1 MAPMILEPRR
11 DVTGDMIGLPL
22 VVHIATLSSHSA
34 EMTQTWHSHPGI
46 ELLFVLEGATAWEF
60 QDGQQVEVAGGH
72 FLAVPTGVIHRGTHE
87 MRQPSSI
94 CGVII
99 NPEHP
104 ECCKNTTF
112 TKQNLCLLNQ
122 YFTKSPLSSVPCS
135 GELRSRL
142 HRLTVVKRAYQQDQ
156 KNPVLKATMRTLT
169 CSVLLEAI
177 SGLQGA
183 PPVAVETHVAA
194 AKEYLQKHI
203 HEQVR
208 MSDLVKHIGFSRSYL
223 FVLFKS
229 VTGMS
234 PNDYFVRLRIERS
247 QRLLIETN
255 RSITAIALDTGF
267 SSSQYFSTA
276 FRKHTGKTAM
286 EYRRRFGR
294 RG

>member
-1 MAPMILEPRR
+1 
-11 DVTGDMIGLPL
+11 MIGLPL
-22 VVHIATLSSHSA
+22 ADHIATLSSHSA

-60 QDGQQVEVAGGH
+60 QDGRQIEVAGGH
-72 FLAVPTGVIHRGTHE
+72 YLAVPAGVIHRGTHE

-99 NPEHP
+99 NPERS
-104 ECCKNTTF
+104 ESCKNTTF
-112 TKQNLCLLNQ
+112 TKQTLNTLKQ
-122 YFTKSPLSSVPCS
+122 YFTKSPLSAVAST

-142 HRLTVVKRAYQQDQ
+142 HRLTVVKRAYQQDE
-156 KNPVLKATMRTLT
+156 KNPILRASLRTLT
-169 CSVLLEAI
+169 CAVILEAI

-183 PPVAVETHVAA
+183 PPVGVETHIAA
-194 AKEYLQKHI
+194 AKEYLKKHV
-203 HEQVR
+203 HDPVR

-234 PNDYFVRLRIERS
+234 PNDYFVRIRIERA
-247 QRLLIETN
+247 QKLLVESDK
-255 RSITAIALDTGF
+255 SITDIALDTGF
-267 SSSQYFSTA
+267 SSGQYFSTV

-286 EYRRRFGR
+286 EYRRRYAR
-294 RG
+294 

>member
-1 MAPMILEPRR
+1 MILEKRK
-11 DVTGDMIGLPL
+11 DVTGNMIGLPL

-46 ELLFVLEGATAWEF
+46 ELLFVLEGSTAWEF
-60 QDGQQVEVAGGH
+60 QDGRQIEVAGGH
-72 FLAVPTGVIHRGTHE
+72 FLAIPTRVIHRGVHE

-104 ECCKNTTF
+104 ESCKNTTF
-112 TKQNLCLLNQ
+112 TKQNLNLLNQ
-122 YFTKSPLSSVPCS
+122 YFAKSPLSALPCS

-156 KNPVLKATMRTLT
+156 KDPVLRATMRTLI
-169 CSVLLEAI
+169 CSILLEVI
-177 SGLQGA
+177 SGLQGDS
-183 PPVAVETHVAA
+183 PVAMETHVEA
-194 AKEYLQKHI
+194 AKKYLQEHI
-203 HEQVR
+203 HEQVQ

-234 PNDYFVRLRIERS
+234 PNDYFVRLRIERA
-247 QRLLIETN
+247 QRLLIETK

-286 EYRRRFGR
+286 EYRRRFVRPG
-294 RG
+294 